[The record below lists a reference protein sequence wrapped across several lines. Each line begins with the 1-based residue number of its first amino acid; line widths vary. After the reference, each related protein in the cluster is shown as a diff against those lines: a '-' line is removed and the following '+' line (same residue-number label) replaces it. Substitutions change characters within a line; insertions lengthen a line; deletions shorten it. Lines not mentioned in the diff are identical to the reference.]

1 MLYQDKQI
9 MDQFQ
14 ESVTKD
20 VSNGQINVVQTLFIQ
35 MEIKQHMITFV

>member
-20 VSNGQINVVQTLFIQ
+20 VNNGQINVVQTLFIQ